1 MTLIVEDGSIV
12 TSANTYINLADA
24 RTRATIL
31 GVSISATDG
40 TAEQQLEQAALYVDR
55 EYRARYQGYKTI
67 VSQPMQFPR
76 CGVYIDGFAVDTDNI
91 PQEIIDAQVYA
102 TAQLEASEELYANSD
117 GKNIASEGVDGVV
130 SISYFDNGKS
140 GSQVKF
146 NDVSNTIKPLLR
158 NSGGI
163 LVRR

>member
-67 VSQPMQFPR
+67 STQPMQFPR

-102 TAQLEASEELYANSD
+102 TAQLEASEEFYSNND
-117 GKNIASEGVDGVV
+117 GLSIASEEVDRAVKV
-130 SISYFDNGKS
+130 SYFDNGKS
-140 GSQVKF
+140 GNQVKF
-146 NDVSNTIKPLLR
+146 KDVSQTIKPLLI
-158 NSGGI
+158 NSGG
-163 LVRR
+163 LVVRR